1 MEAQMKEKPKIV
13 SLVRTVCLFTG
24 AVVLCVVSPEPST
37 AQEPL
42 DELLERIAK
51 QVSSFLDLISEVN
64 CTERVLQEKL
74 ASNGKVVERQESTF
88 DYLIILSTSGGELNL
103 VESRI
108 APEEAKHEKKPRAP
122 LLISNG
128 FSTLFLVFHPYYSA
142 SFHFAREG
150 EETLGGRALT
160 KIHFQHIPGTRSPA
174 ALAVRG
180 REYPLDFYGTAWI
193 DPTTGVIARLTANV
207 DSGMEDVGLRAL
219 RSDMR
224 FAPVTF
230 HDSQESFWLPEQAI
244 IDVESR
250 HQRWRNTH
258 KFFGYKR
265 FAVDTKELVV
275 VKRPQTRLSRLP
287 RPTPY

>member
-1 MEAQMKEKPKIV
+1 MKNKSRI
-13 SLVRTVCLFTG
+13 SSIVRTLGFFGGLPALYVVFPERGLANEQLD
-24 AVVLCVVSPEPST
+24 AV
-37 AQEPL
+37 
-42 DELLERIAK
+42 LERTSK
-51 QVSSFLDLISEVN
+51 YVSSFLEVISETN

-74 ASNGKVVERQESTF
+74 AGNGKVVERQESTF
-88 DYLIILSTSGGELNL
+88 DYLIILSMSDGELNL

-108 APEEAKHEKKPRAP
+108 VPGDTRQGKKVRAP

-128 FSTLFLVFHPYYSA
+128 FSTLFLVFHPYYA
-142 SFHFAREG
+142 AGFQFAGEG
-150 EETLGGRALT
+150 EEILGGRTLT

>member
-1 MEAQMKEKPKIV
+1 MKNNSEI
-13 SLVRTVCLFTG
+13 SRIVRTLFFFG
-24 AVVLCVVSPEPST
+24 GIAALCVTFPGRSAAGDS
-37 AQEPL
+37 L
-42 DELLERIAK
+42 DAVLERTGK
-51 QVSSFLDLISEVN
+51 YVSSFLEVISETN
-64 CTERVLQEKL
+64 CTEHVLQEKL
-74 ASNGKVVERQESTF
+74 AGNGKVVERQESTF
-88 DYLIILSTSGGELNL
+88 DYLIILSTPGGELSL

-108 APEEAKHEKKPRAP
+108 APEEAKREKKPRAP

-142 SFHFAREG
+142 NFQFAREG
-150 EETLGGRALT
+150 EETLGGRALF
-160 KIHFQHIPGTRSPA
+160 KIHFKHISGTRSPA

-265 FAVDTKELVV
+265 FAVDTKEQVAE
-275 VKRPQTRLSRLP
+275 K
-287 RPTPY
+287 